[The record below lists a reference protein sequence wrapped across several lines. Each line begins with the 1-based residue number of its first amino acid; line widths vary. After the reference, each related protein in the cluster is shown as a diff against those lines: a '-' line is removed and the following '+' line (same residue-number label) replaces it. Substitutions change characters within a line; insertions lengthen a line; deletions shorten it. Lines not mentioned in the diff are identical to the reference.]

1 MSMQPN
7 FHSADDDSDAI
18 VRQLADGLTANV
30 YAGDQEIPFQR
41 GDFWR
46 TPGETPHTIR
56 AGSEGCRILD
66 IFAPPRDDS
75 PKPGS
80 GFGSS

>member
-30 YAGDQEIPFQR
+30 YAGDQETPFQI
-41 GDFWR
+41 GDRQCNQNSHKKR
-46 TPGETPHTIR
+46 TT
-56 AGSEGCRILD
+56 
-66 IFAPPRDDS
+66 S
-75 PKPGS
+75 PLTE
-80 GFGSS
+80 